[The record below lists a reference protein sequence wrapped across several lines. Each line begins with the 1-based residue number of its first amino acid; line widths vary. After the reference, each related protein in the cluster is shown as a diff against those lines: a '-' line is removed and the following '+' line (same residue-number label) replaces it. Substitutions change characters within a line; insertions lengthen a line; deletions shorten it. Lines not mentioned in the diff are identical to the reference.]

1 VSVVEIM
8 ASTSSSMPPI
18 TRNHSSSGVVINRK
32 RQQGNPL
39 LQYIRVVRYEWG
51 EVPCDI
57 EVDSTI
63 GIVFLALAYHK
74 LHNQY
79 IHTRLTG
86 KNENK
91 YATKILLV
99 VDNVTESRHSLR
111 ELSLLCFRMG
121 WTLIVSKG
129 IEEAAEYI
137 ESIKLVE
144 SKEPGGNKK
153 KEVREDER
161 SQLGEE
167 AVRLVSGA
175 RGVTKSDAKRVLAS
189 FGTLKRLADAKETD
203 LGLCQGIGPIRGPNL
218 VAYLNTHFLS

>member
-1 VSVVEIM
+1 M
-8 ASTSSSMPPI
+8 ASSSTGMPPV
-18 TRNHSSSGVVINRK
+18 TRNASASGVVINRK

-39 LQYIRVVRYEWG
+39 LQYIRLVRYEWG
-51 EVPCDI
+51 EVACDI
-57 EVDSTI
+57 EIDSTI
-63 GIVFLALAYHK
+63 GIVFLTLSYHK

-91 YATKILLV
+91 YASKILLV

-121 WTLIVSKG
+121 WTLIVAKG

-153 KEVREDER
+153 KEVKEDER
-161 SQLGEE
+161 SQLADE
-167 AVRLVSGA
+167 AIRIVSGA
-175 RGVTKSDAKRVLAS
+175 RGVTKTDAKRVLAS
-189 FGTLKRLADAKETD
+189 FGTLRRLTDAKETD
-203 LGLCQGIGPIRGPNL
+203 LGLCEGIGPVRGPNL
-218 VAYLNTHFLS
+218 VAYLNTPFLS

>member
-1 VSVVEIM
+1 IHLYSM
-8 ASTSSSMPPI
+8 ASSSMPPV
-18 TRNHSSSGVVINRK
+18 TRNTSASGVVINRK

-51 EVPCDI
+51 EVACDI
-57 EVDSTI
+57 EIDSTI
-63 GIVFLALAYHK
+63 GIVFLSLSYHK

-99 VDNVTESRHSLR
+99 VDNVTESKHSIR

-121 WTLIVSKG
+121 WTFIVAKG

-137 ESIKLVE
+137 ESIKLAE
-144 SKEPGGNKK
+144 SKEPGANKK
-153 KEVREDER
+153 KDLREDER
-161 SQLGEE
+161 GQLAEE

-189 FGTLKRLADAKETD
+189 FGSLRALADAKETD
-203 LGLCQGIGPIRGPNL
+203 LALCQGIGPVRGPNL
-218 VAYLNTHFLS
+218 VNYLNTPFTS